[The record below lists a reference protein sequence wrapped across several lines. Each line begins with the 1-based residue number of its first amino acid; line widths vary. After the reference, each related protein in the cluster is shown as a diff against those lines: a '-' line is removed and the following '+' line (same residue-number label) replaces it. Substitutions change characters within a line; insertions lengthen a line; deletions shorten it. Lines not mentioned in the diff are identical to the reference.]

1 MVVFRAWISEMMA
14 IILAEEIARDLPSAE
29 LMMTRC
35 KEHKAEI
42 DSRQDAVNK
51 FLETGK
57 VMIENGHFLSEEV
70 PLYVL
75 FFLGSSKCWSD
86 IWYMYFESYNWEG
99 IFINGSVLMSYHL
112 MLCKFKCW
120 VLSQIKEKVT
130 DLNTAWEALLKTFEQ
145 YQELCEQ
152 NLEAQVKFKHLR
164 NQCLNENFW
173 NNI

>member
-70 PLYVL
+70 PPYVL
-75 FFLGSSKCWSD
+75 FFLVRPRVC
-86 IWYMYFESYNWEG
+86 
-99 IFINGSVLMSYHL
+99 
-112 MLCKFKCW
+112 
-120 VLSQIKEKVT
+120 QISGTCILNHIPVTGKEF
-130 DLNTAWEALLKTFEQ
+130 L
-145 YQELCEQ
+145 
-152 NLEAQVKFKHLR
+152 
-164 NQCLNENFW
+164 
-173 NNI
+173 

>member
-75 FFLGSSKCWSD
+75 FFL
-86 IWYMYFESYNWEG
+86 
-99 IFINGSVLMSYHL
+99 VRLR
-112 MLCKFKCW
+112 
-120 VLSQIKEKVT
+120 VSQISGTCILNHITGKEF
-130 DLNTAWEALLKTFEQ
+130 L
-145 YQELCEQ
+145 
-152 NLEAQVKFKHLR
+152 
-164 NQCLNENFW
+164 
-173 NNI
+173 

>member
-75 FFLGSSKCWSD
+75 FLVCLRVGQISGTCILNHITGKEFL
-86 IWYMYFESYNWEG
+86 
-99 IFINGSVLMSYHL
+99 
-112 MLCKFKCW
+112 
-120 VLSQIKEKVT
+120 
-130 DLNTAWEALLKTFEQ
+130 
-145 YQELCEQ
+145 
-152 NLEAQVKFKHLR
+152 
-164 NQCLNENFW
+164 
-173 NNI
+173 

>member
-1 MVVFRAWISEMMA
+1 MMA
-14 IILAEEIARDLPSAE
+14 IILAEEIARDLPSAD

-75 FFLGSSKCWSD
+75 FFLGSSKRWSD
-86 IWYMYFESYNWEG
+86 IWYMYFESYTCNWEG

-112 MLCKFKCW
+112 MLCKFKC
-120 VLSQIKEKVT
+120 
-130 DLNTAWEALLKTFEQ
+130 
-145 YQELCEQ
+145 
-152 NLEAQVKFKHLR
+152 
-164 NQCLNENFW
+164 
-173 NNI
+173 

>member
-1 MVVFRAWISEMMA
+1 MMA

-70 PLYVL
+70 PLYVY
-75 FFLGSSKCWSD
+75 FFL
-86 IWYMYFESYNWEG
+86 
-99 IFINGSVLMSYHL
+99 V
-112 MLCKFKCW
+112 
-120 VLSQIKEKVT
+120 
-130 DLNTAWEALLKTFEQ
+130 
-145 YQELCEQ
+145 
-152 NLEAQVKFKHLR
+152 HLR
-164 NQCLNENFW
+164 GGQIPDTSNWNHITRNEFL
-173 NNI
+173 